1 MSRVRP
7 EAPSLRAKLPEV
19 AELRSSEAI
28 APDSSPAEL
37 ALLAMAPTLPTLA
50 LDPVRVPSASALVSL
65 ATTAQRWLAD
75 PNAPSEIRDA
85 MRTIKSLL
93 ALRDEVASRRRG
105 SVIP

>member
-7 EAPSLRAKLPEV
+7 EAPSLRARLPEV

-50 LDPVRVPSASALVSL
+50 LDPVRVPSAAALVSL
-65 ATTAQRWLAD
+65 ATTARRFLGD
-75 PNAPSEIRDA
+75 PNVP
-85 MRTIKSLL
+85 
-93 ALRDEVASRRRG
+93 
-105 SVIP
+105 